1 MPARRA
7 RSTPRI
13 RRRLPRGHGSL
24 GAVRHRPRRSQ
35 SENRDGL
42 WSAWLHSP
50 PGRHRGLGRLPDRG
64 ADSEVGAAATEV
76 PGHGLVDLVVGGV
89 AVRRQQRG
97 RGNHLTGLAVPA
109 LRDVKADPGV
119 LDLLARRGLSDRFD
133 RRDALALGDLH
144 RGHTRADRL
153 AVEVHGTGAAS
164 GDAAAELGAGEADH
178 IAQYPE
184 QRHIVRYVLGV
195 RGTVDAH
202 SGHPTLSRVGEGSSL
217 AKLPQA
223 PASRGQRG
231 AYIIMQSHDAVRV
244 AARER
249 RCSGIVRWRGATC
262 GIPSAIK
269 MGMTWMMNSSIPLAS
284 RKDAMV
290 PAAPTIHALSHHTC
304 RYLLAIPAPAPR
316 RQPARRRLA
325 PRPPTNG

>member
-1 MPARRA
+1 
-7 RSTPRI
+7 
-13 RRRLPRGHGSL
+13 
-24 GAVRHRPRRSQ
+24 
-35 SENRDGL
+35 
-42 WSAWLHSP
+42 
-50 PGRHRGLGRLPDRG
+50 
-64 ADSEVGAAATEV
+64 
-76 PGHGLVDLVVGGV
+76 
-89 AVRRQQRG
+89 
-97 RGNHLTGLAVPA
+97 
-109 LRDVKADPGV
+109 
-119 LDLLARRGLSDRFD
+119 
-133 RRDALALGDLH
+133 
-144 RGHTRADRL
+144 
-153 AVEVHGTGAAS
+153 S

-202 SGHPTLSRVGEGSSL
+202 SGHTTLSRVGEGSSP

-244 AARER
+244 AARKR

-269 MGMTWMMNSSIPLAS
+269 MGMTRMMNWSMPLAS

-290 PAAPTIHALSHHTC
+290 PAAPPGCAEPVRALRHMGRAELHHPESLEGNPS
-304 RYLLAIPAPAPR
+304 RRGESRNSAPAAAGRAWLPAHGGGRPR
-316 RQPARRRLA
+316 DSDGQRD
-325 PRPPTNG
+325 